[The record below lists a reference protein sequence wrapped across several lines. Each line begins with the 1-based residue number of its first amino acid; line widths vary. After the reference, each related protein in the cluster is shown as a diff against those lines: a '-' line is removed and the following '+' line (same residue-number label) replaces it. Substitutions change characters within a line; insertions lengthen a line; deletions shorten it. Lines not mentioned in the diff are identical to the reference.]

1 MIITFLMQRYT
12 SQSMMTN
19 YNFQAIYEFEE
30 NTFNFQ
36 ANTSLN
42 LKYDDSVDLVPQ
54 YRVEFESR

>member
-1 MIITFLMQRYT
+1 
-12 SQSMMTN
+12 MMTN

-30 NTFNFQ
+30 SAFNFQ

-42 LKYDDSVDLVPQ
+42 LEYDDSIDLVPQ